1 VTAQA
6 SLERL
11 LDLLAAPAAATAL
24 RDFDAAGLLTA
35 TIPELELGRGFRQ
48 PELHFYDVLDH
59 NLATVA
65 ALDAVLGSG
74 ADGREFD
81 AVCGWMRPRESLEGE
96 IDRIP
101 LVALLRLGCLLHDV
115 GKPGTATIVDGR
127 LRFPRHGP
135 AGAELMTDRLELLGL
150 APGATSLVTRLI
162 RYHLRPGELVRAFPP
177 SDHAVRRFAAA
188 LDGHVLPLMLVNLS
202 DGMATRGPRYT
213 RENYRRHLTFV
224 SYVVA
229 RALAA
234 FPEEDEPLVTGD
246 DLIHELDL
254 QSGPLLGDVLAS
266 VRRVREA
273 GAISTRDE
281 ALALA
286 RSRLAGM
293 RAGAGNER
301 T

>member
-1 VTAQA
+1 MTQPGL
-6 SLERL
+6 SEL
-11 LDLLAAPAAATAL
+11 LDVLGGRNASTAL
-24 RDFDAAGLLTA
+24 RDFDEGGRLSPI
-35 TIPELELGRGFRQ
+35 IPELELGRRFLQ

-65 ALDAVLGSG
+65 ALDAVLGTG

-81 AVCGWMRPRESLEGE
+81 QLCGWMNPRDSL
-96 IDRIP
+96 DREVDGIP
-101 LVALLRLGCLLHDV
+101 LLTLVRLGCLLHDV
-115 GKPGTATIVDGR
+115 AKPSTATMVDGR

-135 AGAELMTDRLELLGL
+135 AGAELMTDRLEVLGL
-150 APGATSLVTRLI
+150 PPGATSLVTKLI
-162 RYHLRPGELVRAFPP
+162 RYHLRPGELVRSYPP
-177 SDHAVRRFAAA
+177 SDHAVRRFTTA

-213 RENYRRHLTFV
+213 RENYRRHLNFLN
-224 SYVVA
+224 YVVA

-234 FPEEDEPLVTGD
+234 FPEEEDPLISGD

-266 VRRVREA
+266 VRRAIEA
-273 GAISTRDE
+273 GSISTRDE

-286 RSRLAGM
+286 RSHFAEL
-293 RAGAGNER
+293 RASSGPPQV
-301 T
+301 